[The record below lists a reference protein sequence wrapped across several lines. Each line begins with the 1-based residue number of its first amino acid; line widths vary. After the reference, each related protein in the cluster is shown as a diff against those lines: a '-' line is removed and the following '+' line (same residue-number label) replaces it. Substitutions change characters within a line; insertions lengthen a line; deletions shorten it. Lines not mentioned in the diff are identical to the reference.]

1 MVGQAMTPQ
10 EHRIE
15 QQARRSI
22 SSFRGCVLPIPWT
35 PRGILTSEGFAF
47 CTMASL
53 YRVDV
58 VIESGIC
65 NARSTEMWAR
75 YLVPPAADIVAID
88 WKITNEARA
97 RLSGYGVS
105 LVEGDAT
112 EILLPE
118 IAQRPNRRVGVFI
131 DGPKGEKAVALAM
144 DCMKLP
150 QVAFVGVHDM
160 ARLLLGE
167 PHKARAIMEEWD
179 GPKWFTDAQW
189 FVEAYADLDAD
200 DSHLDEEQGTRWLP
214 GVRCEQDKQPIS
226 LGSYGYTI
234 GFLCKDHAEWVSRS

>member
-1 MVGQAMTPQ
+1 MNSI

-22 SSFRGCVLPIPWT
+22 SFFRGRVLPMPWT

-47 CTMASL
+47 CVMASL
-53 YRVDV
+53 YRVDAV
-58 VIESGIC
+58 VESGIC
-65 NARSTEMWAR
+65 NARSTEMWAK
-75 YLVPPAADIVAID
+75 YLVPPAVDIVAID

-97 RLSGYGVS
+97 RLSGYGVV

-112 EILLPE
+112 EILLSE
-118 IAQRPNRRVGVFI
+118 IEQRPDRRIGVFI
-131 DGPKGEKAVALAM
+131 DGPKGGEAVALAM
-144 DCMKLP
+144 DCIKLP

-160 ARLLLGE
+160 AKLLLGK
-167 PHKARAIMEEWD
+167 PHKYREAMEVIGGFEIEHATCV
-179 GPKWFTDAQW
+179 WFTDAQW

-200 DSHLDEEQGTRWLP
+200 DSHWDEEQGTKWLP
-214 GVRCEQDKQPIS
+214 GVRCERDKQPIP

-234 GFLCKDHAEWVSRS
+234 GFLMKELPE